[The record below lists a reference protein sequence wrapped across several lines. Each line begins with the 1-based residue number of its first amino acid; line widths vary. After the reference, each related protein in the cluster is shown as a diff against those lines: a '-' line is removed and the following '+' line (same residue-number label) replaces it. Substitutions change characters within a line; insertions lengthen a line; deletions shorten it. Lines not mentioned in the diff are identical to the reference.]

1 MGLLVFGLFIVCCF
15 LFPLPIK
22 IAARRGHPD
31 VNKIFFVVFFAGWTV
46 VGWVTALIWSCLP
59 IRGKEGTFGSTR

>member
-1 MGLLVFGLFIVCCF
+1 MGLLVFGLLIVCCF

-46 VGWVTALIWSCLP
+46 VGWVTASSGLACQSEAK
-59 IRGKEGTFGSTR
+59 RGHSVRRD